1 MVNKI
6 TVVGAGNVGATTAQ
20 RIAEKE
26 LARTVVMVDVA
37 EGIPQGKGLDQWE
50 SAPIEGFDS
59 RVIGT
64 NGYDETA
71 GLRHRRDHGRHRPQA
86 GHEPRRPAQHERRH
100 REVGRREVAKTSPER
115 DPHRR
120 VATRST

>member
-1 MVNKI
+1 
-6 TVVGAGNVGATTAQ
+6 
-20 RIAEKE
+20 
-26 LARTVVMVDVA
+26 MVDVA

-71 GLRHRRDHGRHRPQA
+71 GSDIVVDHRRHRAQA
-86 GHEPRRPAQHERRH
+86 GHEPRRPAQHQRRH
-100 REVGRREVAKTSPER
+100 REVGRARRSSETSPNAIIIVVSNPL
-115 DPHRR
+115 DVMCY
-120 VATRST
+120 VAMKVDAASRASA